1 MPVNTTFSAT
11 PTFTW
16 DRGDPLTFVLVLTG
30 NVTSSTFDMTIAA
43 PRGAHFKFVIIQD
56 AVGGWTFAWPGICKG
71 ALPVG
76 GAAKQITVQTFIL
89 LDGPVLVAAGLPAV
103 F

>member
-1 MPVNTTFSAT
+1 MPVITPFSAT

-16 DRGDPLTFVLVLTG
+16 DRGDPCTFVITLTG
-30 NVTSSTFDMTIAA
+30 NVTSSTFDTTISA

-56 AVGGWTFAWPGICKG
+56 AVGGRTFAWPNICKG
-71 ALPVG
+71 MLPVG
-76 GAAKQITVQTFIL
+76 GGSNQITVQTFIL
-89 LDGPVLVAAGLPAV
+89 LDGPQLVAAGLPAI